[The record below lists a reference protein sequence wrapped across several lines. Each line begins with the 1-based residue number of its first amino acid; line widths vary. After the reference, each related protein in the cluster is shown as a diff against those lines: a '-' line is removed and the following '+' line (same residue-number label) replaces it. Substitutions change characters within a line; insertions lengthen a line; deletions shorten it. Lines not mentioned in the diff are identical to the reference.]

1 MGYNFDVEKIK
12 NWVNSIRLTA
22 SVNNLYTFTNY
33 SGLSPMINST
43 TVNGSLGLDDKQF
56 YPLTRTYS
64 LGLSINF

>member
-1 MGYNFDVEKIK
+1 
-12 NWVNSIRLTA
+12 
-22 SVNNLYTFTNY
+22 
-33 SGLSPMINST
+33 MINST